1 MEKSKELHFFFAG
14 NGISCS
20 EEGDK
25 GFTGHISKTR
35 HINITPGKT
44 FTRENLQKIYDMA
57 DSGNMIFSNGNTLG
71 YLVLNPIHKPTKE
84 YINNITN
91 EVYQLSVEVI
101 DGKKYVCTR
110 DGQIFSDDPNKY
122 QDIPI
127 VSNPE
132 NKKFLLTNYS
142 KEYDGHTLYR
152 IRALKDF
159 AGTGMA
165 VIEVSHRSKEW
176 GEVMDECRSLWKE
189 LLNIPDTHE
198 VLFLGGG
205 ASLQFLYVAMNFL
218 EKKAAYLETGVWA
231 KKALK
236 EAKGIGDAYALAS
249 SADKTY
255 SYIPKGYVIPEDID
269 YFHITTNNT
278 IYGTEIRYD
287 MDCPV
292 PLIADMSSDIMSRP
306 VDVSKYA
313 LIYGG
318 AQKNVGPAGVTFAIV
333 RKDALGKVSR
343 YIPTMLDYRTHV
355 DGASMFNTPPVFSI
369 FVMNETLKW
378 LKGIGGVEA
387 INKINVG
394 KAELLY
400 NEIDRNP
407 LFVGTAAKEDRSIM
421 NVCFVMAPGYEALQ
435 DEFMAYA
442 KEHGMV
448 GIKGHRSV
456 GGFRASIYNAC
467 PVESVEALVSC
478 MQEFAAKKA

>member
-1 MEKSKELHFFFAG
+1 MKKVHNFNAGPCILPDQAIEKSIE
-14 NGISCS
+14 
-20 EEGDK
+20 
-25 GFTGHISKTR
+25 
-35 HINITPGKT
+35 
-44 FTRENLQKIYDMA
+44 
-57 DSGNMIFSNGNTLG
+57 
-71 YLVLNPIHKPTKE
+71 
-84 YINNITN
+84 
-91 EVYQLSVEVI
+91 
-101 DGKKYVCTR
+101 
-110 DGQIFSDDPNKY
+110 
-122 QDIPI
+122 
-127 VSNPE
+127 
-132 NKKFLLTNYS
+132 
-142 KEYDGHTLYR
+142 
-152 IRALKDF
+152 ALKDF

-176 GEVMDECRSLWKE
+176 GEVMDECRSLWRE

-198 VLFLGGG
+198 ILFLGGG

-236 EAKGIGDAYALAS
+236 EAKGLGDAYALAS

-255 SYIPKGYVIPEDID
+255 SYIPKGYVIPEDVD

-287 MDCPV
+287 MDSPV

-306 VDVSKYA
+306 VDVGKYA

-318 AQKNVGPAGVTFAIV
+318 AQKNVGPAGVAFAIV

-343 YIPTMLDYRTHV
+343 YIPTMLDYRTHI
-355 DGASMFNTPPVFSI
+355 DGGSMFNTPPVFSI

-387 INKINVG
+387 INRINVR
-394 KAELLY
+394 KAEILY

-442 KEHGMV
+442 KERGMV

-467 PVESVEALVSC
+467 PVESVEALVTC
-478 MQEFAAKKA
+478 MQEFAAQKA